1 MLSPFGPRPAP
12 SQTQRNDSQW
22 GAGNWA
28 YSRSPSTSPPAPAA
42 VPSRPAPGQAN
53 PIAPKS
59 QGTPYQ
65 AYAPQAAPRQTATGN
80 PQGAYAAATA
90 NQRPPDFQMGV
101 AQTPWGQSM
110 DPFVERNAFI
120 NQINQQRMQ
129 NQLAFN
135 TGGATNPAA
144 GLTPG
149 IDYQKA
155 MQQAGLGNGAPSM
168 SPNYGDSMISRLNQS
183 FGGQGNPFA
192 FAPQSAPQ
200 FAGMYAAGTDLTK
213 LPFTD
218 TMQPNPAYR
227 PPVTPYQQPADPY
240 ASTTY
245 AYPGGTW
252 GHSPQQGQPTP
263 SQGTQSGSRLSEWA
277 AAGKP
282 GNPEIQLMQIGKSRI
297 DGTGFG
303 SISEA
308 AAYDRWLESQGVAS
322 GNELPG
328 RYPEKAIA
336 GGNLTIAPQFRQPT
350 SPGWIPETPDMMRNR
365 QSPGQ
370 PQPPAYTP
378 PPDGTIRI
386 DPASGKMVAYKDGQW
401 TWQPNPISGPQPY
414 DTSRFG
420 DGTPPGPGATLPKA
434 GQAQPIQPP
443 SQGTPYGQPADP
455 YAVND
460 LKSLPFYKSLRV
472 GDKVRRRESG
482 QYDVY
487 DSSGVAVETYNPG
500 RTEPSVSMKRAREP
514 LFLHQNE
521 GMTSQ
526 QLGDIQSQREKDAK
540 QKAAGDAWIKGAPA
554 RLEKEREAMR
564 NSPTG
569 KQAQARIDQMQA
581 EVANLERNLSKGS
594 LGDKNA
600 KLKRIRELKG
610 QISNTA
616 ANFL

>member
-1 MLSPFGPRPAP
+1 MRTPFGPQP
-12 SQTQRNDSQW
+12 SAANNQRNDSQW

-28 YSRSPSTSPPAPAA
+28 YSKRPSASQ
-42 VPSRPAPGQAN
+42 PAPGQAQS
-53 PIAPKS
+53 IAPKS
-59 QGTPYQ
+59 QGTPYPSYSVPQ
-65 AYAPQAAPRQTATGN
+65 AKGGGATGGYGAYRPAPFQAAP
-80 PQGAYAAATA
+80 
-90 NQRPPDFQMGV
+90 
-101 AQTPWGQSM
+101 AQTPWGPSN
-110 DPFVERNAFI
+110 DPFVERTAFI

-252 GHSPQQGQPTP
+252 GHSPHQGQPTP

-308 AAYDRWLESQGVAS
+308 AAYDRWLESQGGPS
-322 GNELPG
+322 KPPYYQPG
-328 RYPEKAIA
+328 VP
-336 GGNLTIAPQFRQPT
+336 
-350 SPGWIPETPDMMRNR
+350 S
-365 QSPGQ
+365 
-370 PQPPAYTP
+370 
-378 PPDGTIRI
+378 
-386 DPASGKMVAYKDGQW
+386 
-401 TWQPNPISGPQPY
+401 
-414 DTSRFG
+414 
-420 DGTPPGPGATLPKA
+420 
-434 GQAQPIQPP
+434 PP
-443 SQGTPYGQPADP
+443 SQKLTTMPPQGKTP
-455 YAVND
+455 
-460 LKSLPFYKSLRV
+460 
-472 GDKVRRRESG
+472 
-482 QYDVY
+482 
-487 DSSGVAVETYNPG
+487 
-500 RTEPSVSMKRAREP
+500 M
-514 LFLHQNE
+514 
-521 GMTSQ
+521 
-526 QLGDIQSQREKDAK
+526 DAK
-540 QKAAGDAWIKGAPA
+540 TKQFWKDDLSSPRVKDWAMNTEGPAAGNA
-554 RLEKEREAMR
+554 RQK
-564 NSPTG
+564 
-569 KQAQARIDQMQA
+569 MQ
-581 EVANLERNLSKGS
+581 ELER
-594 LGDKNA
+594 GDDRNGWTLMQRPRQVRA
-600 KLKRIRELKG
+600 
-610 QISNTA
+610 
-616 ANFL
+616 